1 MTRLVLQHCVMPT
14 YQFFIQVQPDQATV
28 IYTYQTVVF
37 VVEQQPDRREGKR
50 CIFPHVSQMLA
61 MVQQSVLG

>member
-28 IYTYQTVVF
+28 IDTYQTVVF
-37 VVEQQPDRREGKR
+37 VLEQQPYRGWGKNVFSHTFHEG
-50 CIFPHVSQMLA
+50 
-61 MVQQSVLG
+61 

>member
-28 IYTYQTVVF
+28 IDTYQTVVF
-37 VVEQQPDRREGKR
+37 VLEQQTYRGEGGKCISPQILRR
-50 CIFPHVSQMLA
+50 LT
-61 MVQQSVLG
+61 MVQQCS

>member
-28 IYTYQTVVF
+28 IDTYPTVVF
-37 VVEQQPDRREGKR
+37 VLEQQPYRG
-50 CIFPHVSQMLA
+50 
-61 MVQQSVLG
+61 